1 VEIETLVRRGSQR
14 SPWPLMFAAA
24 GLYAG
29 YAAMAALR
37 IKPPDESRES
47 FRDAVAL
54 ITGGARGLGFAM
66 AKVLAAEGAHLVLLS
81 RTEEELQRAARRLR
95 EEFGVRVFPVV
106 CDVRNEAAVVRAVN
120 AIVGEMGRLDVLI
133 NNAGVI
139 QVMPYAHAQPED
151 FRDSL
156 DTHFWGPYYLTR
168 ACLPHLARRRG
179 RIVNVSS
186 IGGRISV
193 PHLMPYGVGKFALV
207 GFSEGLRA
215 ELQRDGVSVTTVTPH
230 LMQAGSHRNALVRGR
245 HALEA
250 TWFALGTA
258 SRLTALDA
266 NDVARTIVEAA
277 RARRACVTPGWQARL
292 AILLNAVAPEM
303 VATLAAIAVT
313 VLPSKTDSA
322 TGDVGRLSRDVRI
335 GFPARFFP
343 TESARDLNQPI
354 APDEAGAVTV

>member
-1 VEIETLVRRGSQR
+1 
-14 SPWPLMFAAA
+14 
-24 GLYAG
+24 
-29 YAAMAALR
+29 
-37 IKPPDESRES
+37 
-47 FRDAVAL
+47 
-54 ITGGARGLGFAM
+54 
-66 AKVLAAEGAHLVLLS
+66 
-81 RTEEELQRAARRLR
+81 
-95 EEFGVRVFPVV
+95 
-106 CDVRNEAAVVRAVN
+106 
-120 AIVGEMGRLDVLI
+120 
-133 NNAGVI
+133 
-139 QVMPYAHAQPED
+139 
-151 FRDSL
+151 
-156 DTHFWGPYYLTR
+156 
-168 ACLPHLARRRG
+168 
-179 RIVNVSS
+179 
-186 IGGRISV
+186 
-193 PHLMPYGVGKFALV
+193 
-207 GFSEGLRA
+207 
-215 ELQRDGVSVTTVTPH
+215 VTPH